1 MSGALQ
7 HSKKLFAAAV
17 TDTTTTEPFYVGGS
31 TGHFALTN
39 ATLSGA
45 SANITITYSLSN
57 SRDGTFATPTDA
69 ITIADLSSAI
79 TNDTITFSPKLNRF
93 MKIIVTKNSGT
104 VSFNAN
110 LTFTERA

>member
-1 MSGALQ
+1 MSGVVQ
-7 HSKKLFAAAV
+7 FQEKLFAAAITV
-17 TDTTTTEPFYVGGS
+17 TTTSEPFYIGGS

-39 ATLSGA
+39 ATLSGTG
-45 SANITITYSLSN
+45 ANITITYSVSN

-69 ITIADLSSAI
+69 VTIASLSSAI
-79 TNDTITFSPKLNRF
+79 TNNTIAFDVILNRF

-110 LTFTERA
+110 LTFTENT